1 MTTTTP
7 TDIVVEHDR
16 VEARQQ
22 RLAAAV
28 QSLRTRA
35 GGVDG
40 ARLLLVI
47 GGVLIPLGVVLI
59 VLGWWGAAN
68 TPRVFEQ
75 IPYAISGGLLGLA
88 LVFAGGFTYF
98 AYWLTQLVYAVRR
111 DAADN
116 RAVLERIETLLAS
129 GAAVS
134 AADRAAAPSPN
145 GRAAPADGVARPDAT
160 PARFLATATGTMFHR
175 PDCPAVTGRDGLRH
189 VTGEEAELAPCR
201 ICEPAEVA
209 T

>member
-7 TDIVVEHDR
+7 TEVIVERDR
-16 VEARQQ
+16 VEAREQ
-22 RLAAAV
+22 RLASAV
-28 QSLRTRA
+28 RSLRTRA
-35 GGVDG
+35 GGVDA

-68 TPRVFEQ
+68 TPRVYEQ
-75 IPYAISGGLLGLA
+75 IPYSISGGMLGLA

-129 GAAVS
+129 GGALA
-134 AADRAAAPSPN
+134 AADRDSPPVPNGSAPVTAATVDAAP
-145 GRAAPADGVARPDAT
+145 
-160 PARFLATATGTMFHR
+160 RFLATATGTMFHL
-175 PDCPAVTGRDGLRH
+175 PDCPAVVGRDGLRH
-189 VTGEEAELAPCR
+189 VSGDEDGLSPCR
-201 ICEPAEVA
+201 ICEPSA
-209 T
+209 TVSR